1 MQLLKTRKDSLTV
14 KGTLINVA
22 LEKRNAQLICGAD
35 GRGLDEI
42 MEMAVES
49 EDSMLMKLARNVGA
63 HEGVIQQN
71 LVVSALND
79 VHNLEPLFRNG
90 SRSF

>member
-79 VHNLEPLFRNG
+79 VHNLEPLSRNG